1 MTINKSLKGKFIVVV
16 FTICLSCLLVVSV
29 ISYCLSYNLVKD
41 KTNQSASEAVGKN
54 ASQLNNWFME
64 QGQVVHAIAQDI
76 EINKD
81 FSDQYLSNYLIQ
93 KFDRQKSQ
101 VLDYYIGFADKNRT
115 MVCATGWIP
124 PPDYDATTR
133 EWYREALKQNR
144 LVYITPYLDAD
155 TKQMVIT
162 LAEPIKDGKNN
173 VLGVIAADILLTDVM
188 ALAEEAR
195 IEGASYTFLLDD
207 HYNFMVHPQPDFHP
221 TPEKSINAAQ
231 VMEGKFRP
239 LIKEIKQSQYNITEL
254 KDYDNSKRCF
264 VLSNIEATNWTFG
277 IAIPRSEYIKP
288 LNRLLLGFAVALA
301 ISLLVGILI
310 ILPVVRS
317 LLKPVLQLNEAVSS
331 FAEKD
336 FNARSLV
343 SSQDEVGEL
352 SDNFNRMADIIQ
364 EYNQNLEQTVAQR
377 TASIRNLLNNAGQ
390 GFLSFGHDLYI
401 DEEYSSECN
410 RIFGQEIS
418 GQRFTDLLFP
428 GDDEQRQ
435 FMENALLTIMREDD
449 DLRREVY
456 CSLLP
461 EELMINERNIHLD
474 YKLILNGQT
483 EETDRIMIILTD
495 ITEQRQ
501 LELHMEQERKLLKMI
516 VKIVAYNNDFQE
528 YRSDY
533 QNFCSNTLWELL
545 DSDRP
550 REEIIAEIYRQI
562 HTFKGGFA
570 QLEMINL
577 VEQLHQC
584 ESQISATQDELLEM
598 PKQQV
603 KTYFGSLNMLD
614 WMAEDLAQL
623 EEILDE
629 QYLEQENLVVIDEAQ
644 LLEIN
649 QKMVAC
655 LSPWECKLLLPDLK
669 RLMYRPMRE
678 LFKSYPDAVA
688 RLAERLDKSV
698 LPVEI
703 AGGQFLVDTKRY
715 HDFCKTLIH
724 VFRNAVDHGLESAE
738 ERIASGKDEYG
749 TINCEILQNEDSISV
764 VISDDGQGIDVEYL
778 KERALE
784 EGICE
789 REFLVG
795 LSPQEA
801 LQLIYVDSLS
811 VKDEIT
817 AISGRG
823 IGLGAVKEE
832 LDKLGGSVEVFSQA
846 GMGTVFTFYLPYLES
861 NKLPS
866 ISVNDIINPL
876 LHTIEKFFS
885 QEIGENL
892 LHCSPVEKKKRLKL
906 YKTTAFTTIKGI
918 IRSYFILSIDE
929 GMGNKLVHKM
939 IIDEIEAGTEDSY
952 VEDVLAECA
961 NIILGNSIKHFPEIQ
976 ELVMMEAPVT
986 LFSDRTAIKYL
997 NADIWTCNM
1006 EFTIGKLSI
1015 SLMTQEKL
1023 SGTV

>member
-1 MTINKSLKGKFIVVV
+1 MKINQSLKGKFIIVV
-16 FTICLSCLLVVSV
+16 FTICMSCLLVVSV
-29 ISYCLSYNLVKD
+29 ISYSLSYNLVKD

-101 VLDYYIGFADKNRT
+101 VLDYYIGFADQNRT

-133 EWYREALKQNR
+133 EWYNEALKQNK

-162 LAEPIKDGKNN
+162 LAEPIRDGNN

-188 ALAEEAR
+188 DLAEKAR

-207 HYNFMVHPQPDFHP
+207 HYNFMIHPQPGFHP
-221 TPEKSINAAQ
+221 TPEKSVNAAQ
-231 VMEGKFRP
+231 VMGGKFRP
-239 LIKEIKQSQYNITEL
+239 LIEEIKQGQYNIIEL
-254 KDYDNSKRCF
+254 KDYDNTKRCF

-288 LNRLLLGFAVALA
+288 LNNLLLGFAVALA
-301 ISLLVGILI
+301 LSLLMGILI

-336 FNARSLV
+336 FTARSLV
-343 SSQDEVGEL
+343 SSQDEVGQL

-364 EYNQNLEQTVAQR
+364 EYNQNLEQTVAKR
-377 TASIRNLLNNAGQ
+377 TSSIKNLLNNAGQ
-390 GFLSFGHDLYI
+390 GFLSFGHDLYV
-401 DEEYSSECN
+401 DEEYSSECS
-410 RIFGQEIS
+410 RIFGQEIA
-418 GQRFTDLLFP
+418 GQRFTDLILP
-428 GDDEQRQ
+428 GDDEQKQ

-449 DLRREVY
+449 ELRREVY
-456 CSLLP
+456 FSLLP
-461 EELMINERNIHLD
+461 EELMINDRNIHLD
-474 YKLILNGQT
+474 YKLILNSQT
-483 EETDRIMIILTD
+483 EEDRIMIILTD

-501 LELHMEQERKLLKMI
+501 LELHMEQERKLLKMV

-533 QNFCSNTLWELL
+533 QNFCSNTIWELL
-545 DSDRP
+545 GSDRP
-550 REEIIAEIYRQI
+550 REEIFAEIYRQI

-570 QLEMINL
+570 QLEMTNL

-584 ESQISATQDELLEM
+584 ESQISAIQDELLEM
-598 PKQQV
+598 SEHQV
-603 KTYFGSLNMLD
+603 KTFFASLNMVD
-614 WMAEDLAQL
+614 WMADDLALL
-623 EEILDE
+623 EDILGK
-629 QYLEQENLVVIDEAQ
+629 QYLEQDNLVVIDEAQ

-655 LSPWECKLLLPDLK
+655 LSPWECNLLLPDLK
-669 RLMYRPMRE
+669 QLMFRPMRE
-678 LFKSYPDAVA
+678 LFKSYPETVA
-688 RLAERLDKSV
+688 RLAERLNKSII
-698 LPVEI
+698 PVEI
-703 AGGQFLVDTKRY
+703 LGGEVPVDTKRY

-724 VFRNAVDHGLESAE
+724 VFRNAVDHGLEPAE
-738 ERIASGKDEYG
+738 ERIAGGKDEYG
-749 TINCEILQNEDSISV
+749 TVSCEILQNEDSIV
-764 VISDDGQGIDVEYL
+764 VIISDDGRGIDVEYL
-778 KERALE
+778 KKRALE
-784 EGICE
+784 EGICDQE
-789 REFLVG
+789 TLAG

-801 LQLIYVDSLS
+801 LQLIFADNLS

-817 AISGRG
+817 SISGRG
-823 IGLGAVKEE
+823 IGLAAVKEE
-832 LDKLGGSVEVFSQA
+832 LDKLGGSVEIFSQA
-846 GMGTVFTFYLPYLES
+846 GMGTVFTFHLPYLKS
-861 NKLPS
+861 NRLPNTS
-866 ISVNDIINPL
+866 IKDMINPL
-876 LHTIEKFFS
+876 LHTVEEYFS
-885 QEIGENL
+885 REIGEKL
-892 LHCSPVEKKKRLKL
+892 LHRSEVEKKKRLKL

-929 GMGNKLVHKM
+929 GLGNKLVHKM
-939 IIDEIEAGTEDSY
+939 IIDEVEAGTEDSY

-961 NIILGNSIKHFPEIQ
+961 NVILGNSIKHFPEIQ
-976 ELVMMEAPVT
+976 ELVMMETPVT
-986 LFSDRTAIKYL
+986 LSSDRTAIKYL
-997 NADIWTCNM
+997 NADIWTCDM
-1006 EFTIGKLSI
+1006 VFTAGKLSV
-1015 SLMTQEKL
+1015 SLRTQEKL
-1023 SGTV
+1023 PVTI

>member
-1 MTINKSLKGKFIVVV
+1 MKINQSLKGKFIIVV

-29 ISYCLSYNLVKD
+29 ISYSLSYNLVKD

-93 KFDRQKSQ
+93 KFDRQNSQ

-133 EWYREALKQNR
+133 EWYKEALKQNK

-162 LAEPIKDGKNN
+162 LAEPIRDGDNL
-173 VLGVIAADILLTDVM
+173 VGVIAADILLTDVM

-195 IEGASYTFLLDD
+195 INSASYTFLLDD
-207 HYNFMVHPQPDFHP
+207 HYNFMIHPQPGFQP
-221 TPEKSINAAQ
+221 TPDQSINAAN
-231 VMEGKFRP
+231 VMEGRLQP
-239 LIKEIKQSQYNITEL
+239 LIKEINQGQYNIIEL
-254 KDYDNSKRCF
+254 TDYDNTKRCF

-288 LNRLLLGFAVALA
+288 LNNLLLGFAVALA
-301 ISLLVGILI
+301 LSLLMGILI

-336 FNARSLV
+336 FTARSLV
-343 SSQDEVGEL
+343 SSQDEVGQL

-364 EYNQNLEQTVAQR
+364 EYNQNLEQTVAKR
-377 TASIRNLLNNAGQ
+377 TSSIKNLLNNAGQ
-390 GFLSFGHDLYI
+390 GFLSFGHDLYV

-410 RIFGQEIS
+410 RIFGQEIA
-418 GQRFTDLLFP
+418 GQRFTDLILP

-449 DLRREVY
+449 ELRREVY
-456 CSLLP
+456 FSLLP
-461 EELMINERNIHLD
+461 EELMINDRNIHLE
-474 YKLILNGQT
+474 YKLILNNQT
-483 EETDRIMIILTD
+483 EEDRIMIILTD

-501 LELHMEQERKLLKMI
+501 LELHMEQERKLLKMV

-533 QNFCSNTLWELL
+533 QNFCSNTIWELL
-545 DSDRP
+545 NSDRP
-550 REEIIAEIYRQI
+550 REEIFAEIYRQI

-570 QLEMINL
+570 QLEMTNL

-584 ESQISATQDELLEM
+584 ESQISAIQDELLEM
-598 PKQQV
+598 SEHQV
-603 KTYFGSLNMLD
+603 KTFFASLNMVD
-614 WMAEDLAQL
+614 WMADDLALLQ
-623 EEILDE
+623 EILGE
-629 QYLEQENLVVIDEAQ
+629 QYLEQDNLLVINEAQ

-669 RLMYRPMRE
+669 RLMFRPMRE
-678 LFKSYPDAVA
+678 LFKSYPETVA
-688 RLAERLDKSV
+688 RLAERLGKSV

-703 AGGQFLVDTKRY
+703 VGGEVFVDTKRY

-724 VFRNAVDHGLESAE
+724 VFRNAVDHGLEPAE
-738 ERIASGKDEYG
+738 ERIAGGKDEYG
-749 TINCEILQNEDSISV
+749 AISCEILQNEDSIAI
-764 VISDDGQGIDVEYL
+764 VISDDGRGIDVEYL

-784 EGICE
+784 EGICDQE
-789 REFLVG
+789 MLAG
-795 LSPQEA
+795 ISPEEA
-801 LQLIYVDSLS
+801 LQLIFADNLS

-817 AISGRG
+817 SISGRG

-832 LDKLGGSVEVFSQA
+832 LDKLGGSVEVFSQV
-846 GMGTVFTFYLPYLES
+846 GMGTDFTFHLPYLES

-866 ISVNDIINPL
+866 ISINDMINPL
-876 LHTIEKFFS
+876 LHTVHEFFNR
-885 QEIGENL
+885 EIGEDL
-892 LHCSPVEKKKRLKL
+892 LHCSEVEKKKRLKL

-929 GMGNKLVHKM
+929 GLGNKLVHKM
-939 IIDEIEAGTEDSY
+939 IIDEVEVGTEDSY

-961 NIILGNSIKHFPEIQ
+961 NVILGKSIKHFPEIQ
-976 ELVMMEAPVT
+976 ELVMMETPVT
-986 LFSDRTAIKYL
+986 LSSDRTAIKYL
-997 NADIWTCNM
+997 NADIWTCDM
-1006 EFTIGKLSI
+1006 VFTAGKLSV
-1015 SLMTQEKL
+1015 SLRTQEKL
-1023 SGTV
+1023 PVTI

>member
-1 MTINKSLKGKFIVVV
+1 MKINNSLKGKFIIVV

-76 EINKD
+76 EINKN
-81 FSDQYLSNYLIQ
+81 FSDQYLSNYLIH
-93 KFDRQKSQ
+93 KFDRCNSQ

-133 EWYREALKQNR
+133 EWYKEALKQNK

-162 LAEPIKDGKNN
+162 LAEPIRDENN

-188 ALAEEAR
+188 DLAEKAR

-221 TPEKSINAAQ
+221 TPEESINAAQ

-239 LIKEIKQSQYNITEL
+239 LIEEIKQGQYNIIEL

-288 LNRLLLGFAVALA
+288 LNNLLLGFTVALA
-301 ISLLVGILI
+301 ISLLMGILI

-336 FNARSLV
+336 FTARSLV
-343 SSQDEVGEL
+343 SSQDEVGQL

-364 EYNQNLEQTVAQR
+364 EYNQNLEQTVAKR

-390 GFLSFGHDLYI
+390 GFLSFGYDLYI
-401 DEEYSSECN
+401 DEEYSSECI

-418 GQRFTDLLFP
+418 GLRFTDLIFP
-428 GDDEQRQ
+428 SDDEQRQ

-449 DLRREVY
+449 ELRREVY
-456 CSLLP
+456 FSLLP
-461 EELMINERNIHLD
+461 EELMINDRNIHLD
-474 YKLILNGQT
+474 YKLIFNLQT

-501 LELHMEQERKLLKMI
+501 LELHMEQERKLLKMV
-516 VKIVAYNNDFQE
+516 VKVVAYNNDFQE

-533 QNFCSNTLWELL
+533 RNFCSNTIWELL

-550 REEIIAEIYRQI
+550 REEIITEIYRQI

-577 VEQLHQC
+577 VEHLHQC
-584 ESQISATQDELLEM
+584 ESQISATQDEFLKM
-598 PKQQV
+598 SRQQV
-603 KTYFGSLNMLD
+603 KTYFASLNMLD
-614 WMAEDLAQL
+614 WMSEDLAQL
-623 EEILDE
+623 REILGE
-629 QYLEQENLVVIDEAQ
+629 QYLEQDNLVVIDEAR
-644 LLEIN
+644 LIEIN
-649 QKMVAC
+649 QKIVAS

-669 RLMYRPMRE
+669 RLMYRPTRE
-678 LFKSYPDAVA
+678 LFKSYPDTVA

-703 AGGQFLVDTKRY
+703 VGGEIPVDTERY

-724 VFRNAVDHGLESAE
+724 VFRNAVDHGLEPAE

-749 TINCEILQNEDSISV
+749 TISCEILQNEDSIV
-764 VISDDGQGIDVEYL
+764 VIISDDGRGIDGEYL
-778 KERALE
+778 KKRALE
-784 EGICE
+784 EGICDQE
-789 REFLVG
+789 TVAKLT
-795 LSPQEA
+795 PQEA
-801 LQLIYVDSLS
+801 LQLIFTDNLS

-817 AISGRG
+817 DISGRG
-823 IGLGAVKEE
+823 IGLAAVKEE
-832 LDKLGGSVEVFSQA
+832 LDKLGGSVEIFSQV
-846 GMGTVFTFYLPYLES
+846 GMGTVFTFHLPHLKS
-861 NKLPS
+861 NQLPS
-866 ISVNDIINPL
+866 ISINDMINPL
-876 LHTIEKFFS
+876 LHTVEEYFS
-885 QEIGENL
+885 REIGENL
-892 LHCSPVEKKKRLKL
+892 LHCSEVKKKKRLKL

-929 GMGNKLVHKM
+929 GLGNKLVHKM
-939 IIDEIEAGTEDSY
+939 IIDEVETGTEDIY

-976 ELVMMEAPVT
+976 ELVMLEAPVT
-986 LFSDRTAIKYL
+986 LSSERTAIKYL
-997 NADIWTCNM
+997 NADIWTCDM
-1006 EFTIGKLSI
+1006 VFTSGKLSV
-1015 SLMTQEKL
+1015 SLRTQEKL
-1023 SGTV
+1023 PGTI